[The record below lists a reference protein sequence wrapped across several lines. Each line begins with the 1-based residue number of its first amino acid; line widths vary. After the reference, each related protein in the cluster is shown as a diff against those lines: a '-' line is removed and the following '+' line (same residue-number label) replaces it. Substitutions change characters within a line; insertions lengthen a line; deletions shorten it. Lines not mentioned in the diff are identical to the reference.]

1 MHFTGNVTVGDKA
14 LDFGQSDGMNVS
26 NPIPNAL
33 VLKRTCYI
41 WQKFEI
47 ATQSTQKDMIG
58 GGETRTMNYNLKED
72 WTAMG
77 PQKDCPHLNETN
89 SRGTWDR
96 LLAATGGE
104 EEEAVA
110 TPTEAEVENPQ
121 QAKMGAM
128 MAQQQ
133 QGPMPLQM
141 AEAFGMYNPD
151 KPPQARKVSDAAR
164 VGEFSVSE
172 KVMLAN
178 PAVFT
183 SDTKPILNLY
193 VPETVPGCEFL
204 IKGSDNVLRTF
215 EEGQQPQNG
224 DCKVVY
230 EFVPGDFTASFVV
243 AQTAEVSEGA
253 KEAGVKYGI
262 DECDVTGRCNK
273 DLGQIWMVR
282 KGTHDLAEM
291 IDMAKQDES
300 KMTMIIRVVGWVLLC
315 AGWVMLFSPFLTALQ
330 VLPLLANLG
339 YFAVVLVALIVS
351 CACCCTIMSVAYLRY
366 RPVITGGI
374 LLLSFGIWG
383 IVAWRLNV
391 ATEEGGGTPA
401 PTPAPN

>member
-1 MHFTGNVTVGDKA
+1 DST
-14 LDFGQSDGMNVS
+14 LDFGESDGMNVS
-26 NPIPNAL
+26 KPIPNAL

-47 ATQSTQKDMIG
+47 ATQSTQKDFVG
-58 GGETRTMNYNLKED
+58 GGETRTTNYNLRED

-96 LLAATGGE
+96 MMAATGGA
-104 EEEAVA
+104 EEAVEV
-110 TPTEAEVENPQ
+110 PAEPENPQ
-121 QAKMGAM
+121 QKQMGAM

-141 AEAFGMYNPD
+141 AEAFGMYSPN

-183 SDTKPILNLY
+183 SETKPILNHY
-193 VPETVPGCEFL
+193 VPETVLGCEFL

-243 AQTAEVSEGA
+243 AQTAEVAGDA
-253 KEAGVKYGI
+253 KEVGVKYGI
-262 DECDVTGRCNK
+262 DECQVTGRCNK

-282 KGTHDLAEM
+282 KGAHDLSEM

-315 AGWVMLFSPFLTALQ
+315 AGW
-330 VLPLLANLG
+330 
-339 YFAVVLVALIVS
+339 
-351 CACCCTIMSVAYLRY
+351 
-366 RPVITGGI
+366 
-374 LLLSFGIWG
+374 
-383 IVAWRLNV
+383 
-391 ATEEGGGTPA
+391 
-401 PTPAPN
+401 